1 MKRRNIPLILMLVA
15 GAVTGIITCVKGY
28 SIVEKLTVLLI
39 SLVVFYLIGVCFK
52 TLLDVFDR
60 QNAERQKAEEEA
72 RTASTQ
78 EQQMRQSIQK
88 KRMEQQEAVLD
99 AVLQEMFP

>member
-1 MKRRNIPLILMLVA
+1 M
-15 GAVTGIITCVKGY
+15 
-28 SIVEKLTVLLI
+28 I

-72 RTASTQ
+72 EQ
-78 EQQMRQSIQK
+78 EQAQK
-88 KRMEQQEAVLD
+88 EKEQAAGKTEGK
-99 AVLQEMFP
+99 

>member
-1 MKRRNIPLILMLVA
+1 MKRSNIPLILMLVA

-28 SIVEKLTVLLI
+28 SIVEKLTALLI

-72 RTASTQ
+72 EQ
-78 EQQMRQSIQK
+78 EQAQK
-88 KRMEQQEAVLD
+88 EKEQAAGKTEGK
-99 AVLQEMFP
+99 